1 MRHFFTAWDAVGS
14 SYPGA
19 PIESGQRPLALGKR
33 DLNNIALNVDLHAGL
48 PLKPKECMATSP
60 GVGAITLPHVNKPTL
75 AAGRCGPAEF
85 SKWRGIFVREAEHH
99 SERIEGFQ
107 TASHDDL
114 SVDIF
119 NKTCDEENSNGYER
133 A

>member
-1 MRHFFTAWDAVGS
+1 
-14 SYPGA
+14 
-19 PIESGQRPLALGKR
+19 
-33 DLNNIALNVDLHAGL
+33 
-48 PLKPKECMATSP
+48 MATSF
-60 GVGAITLPHVNKPTL
+60 GVDAIALQHVKEPTL
-75 AAGRCGPAEF
+75 AVCRCGPAEF

-99 SERIEGFQ
+99 SERLEGFQ

-114 SVDIF
+114 SVDNF